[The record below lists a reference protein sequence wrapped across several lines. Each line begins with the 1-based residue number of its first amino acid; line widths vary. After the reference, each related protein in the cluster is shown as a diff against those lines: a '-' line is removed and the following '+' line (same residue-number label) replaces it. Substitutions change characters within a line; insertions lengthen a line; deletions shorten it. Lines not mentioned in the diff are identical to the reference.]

1 MRVPHR
7 RRNPCGVPVASTALL
22 VATALAPALATPPAA
37 AAPARATLRLYLARH
52 GQTNWN
58 AERRLQGGTDTQLD
72 SLGRAQAAALA
83 ARLAGVRFDRVY
95 CSMLSRSRET
105 AAIVHGSV
113 PIDSLAGLNEQR
125 LGRFEGL
132 RTAGSDTATVAEYR
146 RRSAD
151 PDDTLDGGESLNQH
165 LERVRATL
173 ESLRA
178 RHASG
183 SILIVGHGGTNRL
196 ILRSLLGLTPE
207 QTASFNQANDELY
220 LIELAT
226 GSPPRLW
233 KLVTE
238 ANLKDL

>member
-1 MRVPHR
+1 M
-7 RRNPCGVPVASTALL
+7 TALL
-22 VATALAPALATPPAA
+22 VASALAPTLTAPSAA
-37 AAPARATLRLYLARH
+37 AAPARATLRIYLARH
-52 GQTNWN
+52 GQTDWN
-58 AERRLQGGTDTQLD
+58 AERRLQGGIDTHLD

-83 ARLAGVRFDRVY
+83 ARLKGVRFDRVY

-105 AAIVHGSV
+105 AEIVHGSV

-132 RTAGSDTATVAEYR
+132 RTAGSDTSTIAEYR

-151 PDDTLDGGESLNQH
+151 PGDALDGGESLNQH

-173 ESLRA
+173 ETIRA
-178 RHASG
+178 RRASG
-183 SILIVGHGGTNRL
+183 SILIVGHGGTNKL

-207 QTASFNQANDELY
+207 QTASFSQANDEFY

-226 GSPPRLW
+226 GLTPRLW
-233 KLVTE
+233 KLITE